1 MKHLLKLICL
11 VCLLTACHRDDPEP
25 WPEPQPID
33 ALYITD
39 SVRYEAEHM
48 TAYNYVYPSTAPN
61 GRHITLSATI
71 TLGDSVKQS
80 RSAMGFILYNHY
92 SIFRADQCPTR
103 GELAIQKTLAQSP
116 LITVSPDYYGFGVTE
131 ECNQAYCMS
140 ESNAVASVDALKGA
154 KELLANMGYSWGDNL
169 FNVGYSQGGQTAVGV
184 TRWVAQHCPDINITS
199 TLAGAG
205 PYDMAA
211 TYGMMMQNTMA
222 AQPSNIIGVLLAYNE
237 FSQLGMERPQMFL
250 EPVLSHIDDWFYSK
264 RYTRQEIDAM
274 IGTQA
279 VEAYL
284 SPALLDF
291 ETELSQ
297 RLIQALESDNQCQG
311 WTPRSNESIYL
322 FHNTDD
328 NVVPVVNTVNLYQ
341 HLISAGATQVT
352 LDTAAYG
359 SSATVNGHDI
369 GALFFIVNATNIM
382 CNMLGIES
390 WMAQ

>member
-1 MKHLLKLICL
+1 M
-11 VCLLTACHRDDPEP
+11 
-25 WPEPQPID
+25 
-33 ALYITD
+33 YITD

-48 TAYNYVYPSTAPN
+48 TAYNYVYPSTAPD
-61 GRHITLSATI
+61 GRHITLSGTI
-71 TLGDSVKQS
+71 TLGDNVKKS

-92 SIFRADQCPTR
+92 SIFRADQCPSR
-103 GELAIQKTLAQSP
+103 GELAIQKSMAQSP
-116 LITVSPDYYGFGVTE
+116 FITVSPDYYGFGVTE

-140 ESNAVASVDALKGA
+140 ESNALASVDALKAA
-154 KELLANMGYSWGDNL
+154 KELLAYMGYSWDDHL
-169 FNVGYSQGGQTAVGV
+169 FNVGYSQGGQTAIGV
-184 TRWVAQHCPDINITS
+184 TRWVALHCPDIKITC

-211 TYGMMMQNTMA
+211 TYSLMMQNTLA
-222 AQPSNIIGVLLAYNE
+222 GQPSNIISVLLAYNE

-274 IGTQA
+274 IGTQVA
-279 VEAYL
+279 AEYL
-284 SPALLDF
+284 SPDLTNLETALSL
-291 ETELSQ
+291 
-297 RLIQALESDNQCQG
+297 RVAQALEHDNLCQG
-311 WTPRSNESIYL
+311 WTPRSNEPIYL

-341 HLISAGATQVT
+341 HLVSAGASQVT

-359 SSATVNGHDI
+359 NAAAVNGHDI

-382 CNMLGIES
+382 CDMLGIEP
-390 WMAQ
+390 WLTQ